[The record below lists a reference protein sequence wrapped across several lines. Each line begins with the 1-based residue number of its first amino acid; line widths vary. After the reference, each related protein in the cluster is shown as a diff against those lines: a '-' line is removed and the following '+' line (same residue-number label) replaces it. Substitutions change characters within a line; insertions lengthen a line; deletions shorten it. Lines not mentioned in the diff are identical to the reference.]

1 MEVTPMGLDT
11 SHDCWHGAYSAFGHW
26 RRAIAEAAGYR
37 VWPVVHESGLKY
49 DTIMLEW
56 HRYGADKELMGEWDS
71 TPHDPLIVL
80 FAHSDCEGVIHPA
93 QALPL
98 ADALEAILP
107 KIDGDSGSG
116 HIAARGGL
124 RACTEKFIVGL
135 RAAGAA
141 GEDVDF
147 H

>member
-1 MEVTPMGLDT
+1 MGLDT
-11 SHDCWHGAYSAFGHW
+11 SHDAWHGAYSAFSRW
-26 RRAIAEAAGYR
+26 RQTIAEAAGYC
-37 VWPVVHESGLKY
+37 VWKVQGEDGISR

-56 HRYGADKELMGEWDS
+56 HRYGATKELFGDWSE

-93 QALPL
+93 QAAPL
-98 ADALEAILP
+98 ADALEALLP
-107 KIDGDSGSG
+107 ELDGLPEAGG
-116 HIAARGGL
+116 HIGTY
-124 RACTEKFIVGL
+124 RAKTEQFIRGL
-135 RAAGAA
+135 RAAVAK